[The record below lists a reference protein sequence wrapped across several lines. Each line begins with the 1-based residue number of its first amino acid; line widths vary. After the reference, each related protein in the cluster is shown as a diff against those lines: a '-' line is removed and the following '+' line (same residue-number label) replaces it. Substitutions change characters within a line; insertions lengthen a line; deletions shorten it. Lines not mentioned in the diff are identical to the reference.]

1 MKYAIVYAPEKIHS
15 LVPNY
20 CNYGYAIM
28 VYVGKELFTKY
39 RMIYDVKQT
48 LDDKNISISY
58 SQISYLAARYVVYLS
73 IARNENTDKLKIM
86 KKILNLH

>member
-58 SQISYLAARYVVYLS
+58 SKISYSCCQICSLPINCPQRKY
-73 IARNENTDKLKIM
+73 R
-86 KKILNLH
+86 